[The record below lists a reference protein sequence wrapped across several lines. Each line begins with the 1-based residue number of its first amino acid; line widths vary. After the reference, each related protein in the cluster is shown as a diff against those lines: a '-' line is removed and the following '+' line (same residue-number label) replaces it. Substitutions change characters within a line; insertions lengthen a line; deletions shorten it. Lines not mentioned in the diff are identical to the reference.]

1 MLRELNVTQLVQQF
15 ALLGPGDKS
24 AVSKLLGA
32 REQYILKEL
41 MRRHQ
46 YREKS
51 RHQGPNS
58 SNGDAFIQ
66 CSSWLSRALF
76 DLLDQEH
83 MDSMQEGPTPAVR
96 ALVRDIYVSVGG
108 NVELSGQEARSE
120 QKSGSF
126 VRGLMTGWLGKSK

>member
-1 MLRELNVTQLVQQF
+1 MLRELNVSQLVQQF

-41 MRRHQ
+41 MRRHR

-51 RHQGPNS
+51 RQQGLNS
-58 SNGDAFIQ
+58 SNGDAFIK
-66 CSSWLSRALF
+66 CSSWLSRSLF

-83 MDSMQEGPTPAVR
+83 MDSGEEGPTPAVR

-108 NVELSGQEARSE
+108 NIELSSQEARSE

-126 VRGLMTGWLGKSK
+126 VGGLITDWLGKSK

>member
-1 MLRELNVTQLVQQF
+1 MLRELNVTQLVKQF

-24 AVSKLLGA
+24 AISKLLGA
-32 REQYILKEL
+32 REQYVLREL
-41 MRRHQ
+41 MRRHR
-46 YREKS
+46 YKEKS
-51 RHQGPNS
+51 SRQGLNS

-76 DLLDQEH
+76 ELLDQEH

-108 NVELSGQEARSE
+108 NAELSGQEARIE

-126 VRGLMTGWLGKSK
+126 VGGLITGWLGKSK